1 MEKKSAWAKSMSLKE
16 QFIVLKR
23 LLPFAMKFK
32 LQFFT
37 AISFAA
43 VLSVI
48 NILLPKLLQYYMD
61 HFLTTKNATLNI
73 MFFFAGIYFLGTI
86 IKALTQLVQ
95 NFCYAMGSERT
106 LELIRFKLFTKLHRL
121 GMRYFDQ
128 VPAGSIVSRVTN
140 DTKTL
145 FDFWML
151 FLTLLVASFSSISA
165 FVAMYFTNA
174 KLALIVLLFLPIVV
188 AVIVYYQLYSSKIYR
203 QMREYLSEINAKL
216 SENLLGMSI
225 IQQFRQEKRILRE
238 FEITNGDYLNMRV
251 AMIKVNALLLNP
263 VITLLF
269 ILSEVVALGAF
280 GISGTTNFVQAG
292 IIYAFLSYLQSF
304 FNPMSDVMNSLT
316 VFQDGMVAGS
326 RILRIMDD
334 ATLAPKQE
342 EDSEKRIVEG
352 KIEFE
357 NVTFAYEEGKDVLKD
372 INFVVEQGQTIALVG
387 HTGSGKSSTIN
398 ILMRFYEFAKG
409 IVKIDGTDIRN
420 YSTKELREKI
430 GLVLQD
436 SFLFYGDIAS
446 NIRMFDTNISDDQ
459 IKKAAEFVHA
469 SQFIEKLPRK
479 YHTRVIERGATYSA
493 GEKQLLSFARVI
505 VRNPKILIL
514 DEATA
519 NIDTQTELLIQEGLE
534 KMRAGRTTIV
544 IAHRLS
550 TIRDA
555 DQILVLDEG
564 KIIERGTHD
573 ELLEKKG
580 KYYEMYQLQTSQKRL
595 NN

>member
-1 MEKKSAWAKSMSLKE
+1 MERKSAWAKTMSLKE

-23 LLPFAMKFK
+23 LLPFAVEFK
-32 LQFFT
+32 WQFVT
-37 AISFAA
+37 AIIFAA
-43 VLSVI
+43 FLSVI
-48 NILLPKLLQYYMD
+48 NILLPKLLQFYMD
-61 HFLTTKNATLNI
+61 HFLTSKNATLNI
-73 MFFFAGIYFLGTI
+73 MFFFAGLYFLGTI
-86 IKALTQLVQ
+86 IKAFTQFFQ
-95 NFCYAMGSERT
+95 NFCYSMGSERT
-106 LELIRFKLFTKLHRL
+106 LELIRVKLFAKLHRL
-121 GMRYFDQ
+121 GMHYFDQ

-151 FLTLLVASFSSISA
+151 FLTLIVTLFSSASA
-165 FVAMYFTNA
+165 FVAMYFTNM
-174 KLALIVLLFLPIVV
+174 KLALIILLFLPIVIV
-188 AVIVYYQLYSSKIYR
+188 VIIYYQLYSSKIYR

-225 IQQFRQEKRILRE
+225 IQQFRQEKRILNE
-238 FEITNGDYLNMRV
+238 FEKTNEDYLKMRL
-251 AMIKVNALLLNP
+251 AMIKVNSLLLNP

-269 ILSEVVALGAF
+269 IFSEVITLGAF
-280 GISGTTNFVQAG
+280 GINGTTNFVQAG
-292 IIYAFLSYLQSF
+292 VIYAFLSYLQSF

-334 ATLAPKQE
+334 QTLAPIQNE
-342 EDSEKRIVEG
+342 NSDSQITDG
-352 KIEFE
+352 KIEFKD
-357 NVTFAYEEGKDVLKD
+357 VTFAYESGKNVLKD
-372 INFVVEQGQTIALVG
+372 ISFKVDPGQTIALVG

-409 IVKIDGTDIRN
+409 KVEIDGTDIREF
-420 YSTKELREKI
+420 STKELRRKI

-446 NIRMFDTNISDDQ
+446 NVRMFDQNVSDEQ
-459 IKKAAEFVHA
+459 IKQAAEFVHA
-469 SQFIEKLPRK
+469 DHFIEKLPKK
-479 YHTRVIERGATYSA
+479 YHTKVIERGATYSA
-493 GEKQLLSFARVI
+493 GEKQLLSFARTI

-519 NIDTQTELLIQEGLE
+519 NIDTQTELLIQEGL
-534 KMRAGRTTIV
+534 KQMRAGRTTIV

-555 DQILVLDEG
+555 DQILVLDDGRITES
-564 KIIERGTHD
+564 GTHD
-573 ELLEKKG
+573 ELLARHG
-580 KYYEMYQLQTSQKRL
+580 KYYEMYQLQTTQNVL

>member
-1 MEKKSAWAKSMSLKE
+1 MEKKSAWAKTMSLKE
-16 QFIVLKR
+16 QFTVLKR
-23 LLPFAMKFK
+23 LLPFAIEFK
-32 LQFFT
+32 WQFIT
-37 AISFAA
+37 AIAFAA
-43 VLSVI
+43 ILSVV

-61 HFLTTKNATLNI
+61 HFLTNKNATLNI
-73 MFFFAGIYFLGTI
+73 MLFFAGLYFLGTI
-86 IKALTQLVQ
+86 IKAFTQFVQ
-95 NFCYAMGSERT
+95 NFCYSMGSERT
-106 LELIRFKLFTKLHRL
+106 LELIRTKLFAKLHRL
-121 GMRYFDQ
+121 GMHYFDQ

-151 FLTLLVASFSSISA
+151 FLTLIVTFFSSVSA
-165 FVAMYFTNA
+165 FIAMYFTNM
-174 KLALIVLLFLPIVV
+174 KLALIILLFLPIVIV
-188 AVIVYYQLYSSKIYR
+188 VIIYYQLYSSKIYR

-225 IQQFRQEKRILRE
+225 IQQFRQENRILRE
-238 FEITNGDYLNMRV
+238 FEETNGDYLKMRL
-251 AMIKVNALLLNP
+251 AMIKVNSLLLNP

-269 ILSEVVALGAF
+269 ILSEVIALGVF
-280 GISGTTNFVQAG
+280 GISGTTSFVQAG
-292 IIYAFLSYLQSF
+292 VIYAFLSYLQSF

-334 ATLAPKQE
+334 QTLAPVQDE
-342 EDSEKRIVEG
+342 NSDSQITKGR
-352 KIEFE
+352 IEFK
-357 NVTFAYEEGKDVLKD
+357 NVTFAYERGKDVLKD
-372 INFVVEQGQTIALVG
+372 ISFTVESGQTIALVG

-409 IVKIDGTDIRN
+409 KVEIDGTDIREF
-420 YSTKELREKI
+420 STKELRRKI

-446 NIRMFDTNISDDQ
+446 NIRMFDQNVSDAQ

-469 SQFIEKLPRK
+469 DQFIEKLPKK
-479 YHTRVIERGATYSA
+479 YHAKVIERGATYSA
-493 GEKQLLSFARVI
+493 GEKQLLSFARTI

-519 NIDTQTELLIQEGLE
+519 NIDTQTELLIQEGL
-534 KMRAGRTTIV
+534 KQMRAGRTTIV

-555 DQILVLDEG
+555 DQILVLDDG
-564 KIIERGTHD
+564 RITERGTHD
-573 ELLEKKG
+573 ELLAKHG
-580 KYYEMYQLQTSQKRL
+580 KYYEMYQLQTTQKLL
-595 NN
+595 ND

>member
-1 MEKKSAWAKSMSLKE
+1 M
-16 QFIVLKR
+16 
-23 LLPFAMKFK
+23 
-32 LQFFT
+32 
-37 AISFAA
+37 
-43 VLSVI
+43 
-48 NILLPKLLQYYMD
+48 
-61 HFLTTKNATLNI
+61 
-73 MFFFAGIYFLGTI
+73 
-86 IKALTQLVQ
+86 
-95 NFCYAMGSERT
+95 
-106 LELIRFKLFTKLHRL
+106 
-121 GMRYFDQ
+121 
-128 VPAGSIVSRVTN
+128 
-140 DTKTL
+140 
-145 FDFWML
+145 
-151 FLTLLVASFSSISA
+151 
-165 FVAMYFTNA
+165 
-174 KLALIVLLFLPIVV
+174 
-188 AVIVYYQLYSSKIYR
+188 
-203 QMREYLSEINAKL
+203 
-216 SENLLGMSI
+216 
-225 IQQFRQEKRILRE
+225 
-238 FEITNGDYLNMRV
+238 
-251 AMIKVNALLLNP
+251 
-263 VITLLF
+263 
-269 ILSEVVALGAF
+269 
-280 GISGTTNFVQAG
+280 
-292 IIYAFLSYLQSF
+292 
-304 FNPMSDVMNSLT
+304 
-316 VFQDGMVAGS
+316 
-326 RILRIMDD
+326 
-334 ATLAPKQE
+334 
-342 EDSEKRIVEG
+342 EG

-372 INFVVEQGQTIALVG
+372 INFVVEPGQTIALVG

-505 VRNPKILIL
+505 VKNPKILIL

>member
-1 MEKKSAWAKSMSLKE
+1 MSLKE
-16 QFIVLKR
+16 QFTVLKR
-23 LLPFAMKFK
+23 LLPFAIEFK
-32 LQFFT
+32 WQFIT
-37 AISFAA
+37 AIAFAA
-43 VLSVI
+43 ILSVV

-61 HFLTTKNATLNI
+61 HFLTNKNATLNI
-73 MFFFAGIYFLGTI
+73 MLFFAGLYFLGTI
-86 IKALTQLVQ
+86 IKAFTQFVQ
-95 NFCYAMGSERT
+95 NFCYSMGSERT
-106 LELIRFKLFTKLHRL
+106 LELIRTKLFAKLHHL
-121 GMRYFDQ
+121 GMHYFDQ

-151 FLTLLVASFSSISA
+151 FLTLIVTFFSSASA
-165 FVAMYFTNA
+165 FIAMYFTNM
-174 KLALIVLLFLPIVV
+174 KLALIILLFLPIVIV
-188 AVIVYYQLYSSKIYR
+188 VIIYYQLYSSKIYR

-225 IQQFRQEKRILRE
+225 IQQFRQENRILRE
-238 FEITNGDYLNMRV
+238 FEETNGDYLKMRL
-251 AMIKVNALLLNP
+251 AMIKVNSLLLNP

-269 ILSEVVALGAF
+269 ILSEVIALGVF
-280 GISGTTNFVQAG
+280 GISGTTSFVQAG
-292 IIYAFLSYLQSF
+292 VIYAFLSYLQSF

-334 ATLAPKQE
+334 QTLAPVQDE
-342 EDSEKRIVEG
+342 NSDSQITKGR
-352 KIEFE
+352 IEFK
-357 NVTFAYEEGKDVLKD
+357 NVTFAYEQGKDVLKD
-372 INFVVEQGQTIALVG
+372 ISFTVEPGQTIALVG

-409 IVKIDGTDIRN
+409 KVEIDGTDIREF
-420 YSTKELREKI
+420 STKELRRKI

-446 NIRMFDTNISDDQ
+446 NIRMFDQNVSDAQ
-459 IKKAAEFVHA
+459 IRKAAEFVHA
-469 SQFIEKLPRK
+469 DQFIEKLPKK
-479 YHTRVIERGATYSA
+479 YHAKVIERGATYSA
-493 GEKQLLSFARVI
+493 GEKQLLSFARTI

-519 NIDTQTELLIQEGLE
+519 NIDTQTELLIQEGLK

-555 DQILVLDEG
+555 DQILVLDDG
-564 KIIERGTHD
+564 RIIERGTHD
-573 ELLEKKG
+573 ELLAKQG
-580 KYYEMYQLQTSQKRL
+580 KYYEMYQLQTTQKLL
-595 NN
+595 ND

>member
-1 MEKKSAWAKSMSLKE
+1 MEKKSEWAKTMSLKE
-16 QFIVLKR
+16 QFTVLKR
-23 LLPFAMKFK
+23 LLPFAIEFK
-32 LQFFT
+32 WQFVT
-37 AISFAA
+37 AIVFAGI
-43 VLSVI
+43 LSVV

-61 HFLTTKNATLNI
+61 HFLTNKNATLNI
-73 MFFFAGIYFLGTI
+73 MFFFAGLYFLGTI
-86 IKALTQLVQ
+86 IKAVTQFIQ
-95 NFCYAMGSERT
+95 NFCYSMGSERT
-106 LELIRFKLFTKLHRL
+106 LELIRVRLFEKLHHL
-121 GMRYFDQ
+121 GMHYFDQ

-145 FDFWML
+145 FDFWVL
-151 FLTLLVASFSSISA
+151 FLTLIVTFFSSASA
-165 FVAMYFTNA
+165 FVAMYFTNM
-174 KLALIVLLFLPIVV
+174 KLALIILLFLPIVLL
-188 AVIVYYQLYSSKIYR
+188 VIIYYQLYSSKIYR

-216 SENLLGMSI
+216 SENLLGMGV
-225 IQQFRQEKRILRE
+225 IQQFRQEERILRE
-238 FEITNGDYLNMRV
+238 FEETNEDYLKMRL
-251 AMIKVNALLLNP
+251 AMIKVNSLLLNP

-269 ILSEVVALGAF
+269 IFSEVIALGGF
-280 GISGTTNFVQAG
+280 GINGTTNFVQAG
-292 IIYAFLSYLQSF
+292 VIYAFLSYLQSF

-334 ATLAPKQE
+334 STLAPIQDE
-342 EDSEKRIVEG
+342 SADSQITNG
-352 KIEFE
+352 KIEFK
-357 NVTFAYEEGKDVLKD
+357 NVTFAYEQGKDVLKD
-372 INFVVEQGQTIALVG
+372 ISFKVEPGQTIALVG

-409 IVKIDGTDIRN
+409 KVEIDGTDIRKF
-420 YSTKELREKI
+420 STKELRQKI

-446 NIRMFDTNISDDQ
+446 NIRMFDANVSDEQ

-469 SQFIEKLPRK
+469 NQFIEKLPKK

-493 GEKQLLSFARVI
+493 GEKQLLSFARTI

-519 NIDTQTELLIQEGLE
+519 NIDTQTELLIQEGLK
-534 KMRAGRTTIV
+534 KMRNGRTTIV

-555 DQILVLDEG
+555 DQILVLDDGRITES
-564 KIIERGTHD
+564 GTHD
-573 ELLEKKG
+573 ELLAKHG
-580 KYYEMYQLQTSQKRL
+580 KYYEMYQLQTAQNLL

>member
-1 MEKKSAWAKSMSLKE
+1 MSLKE

-23 LLPFAMKFK
+23 LLPFAVEFK
-32 LQFFT
+32 WQFVT
-37 AISFAA
+37 AIIFAA
-43 VLSVI
+43 FLSVI
-48 NILLPKLLQYYMD
+48 NILLPKLLQFYMD
-61 HFLTTKNATLNI
+61 HFLTSKNATLNI
-73 MFFFAGIYFLGTI
+73 MFFFAGLYFLGTI
-86 IKALTQLVQ
+86 IKAFTQFFQ
-95 NFCYAMGSERT
+95 NFCYSMGSERT
-106 LELIRFKLFTKLHRL
+106 LELIRVKLFAKLHRL
-121 GMRYFDQ
+121 GMHYFDQ

-151 FLTLLVASFSSISA
+151 FLTLIVTLFSSASA
-165 FVAMYFTNA
+165 FVAMYFTNM
-174 KLALIVLLFLPIVV
+174 KLALIILLFLPIVIV
-188 AVIVYYQLYSSKIYR
+188 VIIYYQLYSSKIYR

-225 IQQFRQEKRILRE
+225 IQQFRQEKRILNE
-238 FEITNGDYLNMRV
+238 FEKTNEDYLKMRL
-251 AMIKVNALLLNP
+251 AMIKVNSLLLNP

-269 ILSEVVALGAF
+269 IFSEVITLGAF
-280 GISGTTNFVQAG
+280 GINGTTNFVQAG
-292 IIYAFLSYLQSF
+292 VIYAFLSYLQSF

-334 ATLAPKQE
+334 QTLAPIQNE
-342 EDSEKRIVEG
+342 NSDSQITDG
-352 KIEFE
+352 KIEFKD
-357 NVTFAYEEGKDVLKD
+357 VTFAYESGKNVLKD
-372 INFVVEQGQTIALVG
+372 ISFKVDPGQTIALVG

-409 IVKIDGTDIRN
+409 KVEIDGTDIREF
-420 YSTKELREKI
+420 STKELRRKI

-446 NIRMFDTNISDDQ
+446 NVRMFDQNVSDEQ
-459 IKKAAEFVHA
+459 IKQAAEFVHA
-469 SQFIEKLPRK
+469 DHFIEKLPKK
-479 YHTRVIERGATYSA
+479 YHTKVIERGATYSA
-493 GEKQLLSFARVI
+493 GEKQLLSFARTI

-519 NIDTQTELLIQEGLE
+519 NIDTQTELLIQEGL
-534 KMRAGRTTIV
+534 KQMRAGRTTIV

-555 DQILVLDEG
+555 DQILVLDDGRITES
-564 KIIERGTHD
+564 GTHD
-573 ELLEKKG
+573 ELLARHG
-580 KYYEMYQLQTSQKRL
+580 KYYEMYQLQTTQNVL